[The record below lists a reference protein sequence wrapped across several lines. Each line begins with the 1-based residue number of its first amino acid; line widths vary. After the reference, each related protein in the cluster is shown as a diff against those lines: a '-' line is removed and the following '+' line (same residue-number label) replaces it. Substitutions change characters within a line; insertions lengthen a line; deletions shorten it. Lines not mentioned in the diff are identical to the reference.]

1 MQAPAGTVFSLSEA
15 VIRTVPEIHVVDVGA
30 MQLPGVPAFYH
41 ALQRSG
47 VARVVGFEPI
57 PEECDKLN
65 AGAKAHQRFLP
76 YFIGDGRERE
86 FYLTNTRF
94 TSSLYAP
101 NASLIEGLDRLKDVM
116 KVERV
121 SKVRTQRLDDVPEIE
136 RIDLLKLDVQGAELD
151 VLRGAERRLHDVL
164 IAEIEVE
171 FVHLYA
177 DQPLFADI
185 DSFMR
190 QRGFMLH
197 TLLGLH
203 AGHYAP
209 FPVDRQRPRGCRQVL
224 WSDAV
229 YMPDVTRW
237 GELEPHKLLTLAVI
251 LHDVY
256 QSYDAAALAIQH
268 YEARSGK
275 QLWDWYMQKLEGVVP
290 ARPKGGPSP
299 DATIERA

>member
-1 MQAPAGTVFSLSEA
+1 MQAPPGKVFSLSEA
-15 VIRTVPEIHVVDVGA
+15 VIRNVPEIHVVDVGA
-30 MQLPGVPAFYH
+30 MQLPGVPPFYH

-47 VARVVGFEPI
+47 VARVVGFEAI
-57 PEECDKLN
+57 SEECDKLN
-65 AGAKAHQRFLP
+65 ASAKMHQRFLP
-76 YFIGDGRERE
+76 YFIGDGRERQ
-86 FYLTNTRF
+86 FYLTNKRY
-94 TSSLYAP
+94 TSSLYEP
-101 NASLIEGLDRLKDVM
+101 NRSLIDGLDQLKDVM
-116 KVERV
+116 KVEHV
-121 SKVRTQRLDDVPEIE
+121 SKVRTHRLDDVPEIE

-151 VLRGAERRLHDVL
+151 VLRGAERRLEQVVL
-164 IAEIEVE
+164 AEIEVE
-171 FVHLYA
+171 FVHLYK
-177 DQPLFADI
+177 DQPLFAEV
-185 DSFMR
+185 DSLMR

-237 GELEPHKLLTLAVI
+237 GTLEPQKLLTLAVI

-275 QLWDWYMQKLEGVVP
+275 QLWEWYMQKLEGVVP

-299 DATIERA
+299 DATVDRA